1 MQVEKYFKPELINR
15 LSEIVIF
22 EPLSHGQLRDIVRIL
37 MKSVIATVADKG
49 VSVFASDTALDVIWS
64 KSHSAVSICYLNLCR
79 KIICYLKI
87 IDLFVQLFICP
98 KFPIKIYSI
107 ALTDVWCKAHKK
119 MDQEKRD
126 DCSCGHVGEWRSP

>member
-1 MQVEKYFKPELINR
+1 LFIQVGKYFKPELINR

-64 KSHSAVSICYLNLCR
+64 KSHSAVSICYLNLC
-79 KIICYLKI
+79 
-87 IDLFVQLFICP
+87 
-98 KFPIKIYSI
+98 
-107 ALTDVWCKAHKK
+107 
-119 MDQEKRD
+119 
-126 DCSCGHVGEWRSP
+126 